1 MRRHPIVFA
10 FVTAPVDTPTLSPF
24 PYCPLLA
31 CSLLDNSIGDE
42 GASAFAA
49 VLKETQIIHL
59 KCAAALECL
68 RSCQHQ
74 LKLNTSLLSLLAV

>member
-24 PYCPLLA
+24 PVLSLA

-42 GASAFAA
+42 GAFALAA
-49 VLKETQIIHL
+49 VLKETQITHL

-68 RSCQHQ
+68 RSCQRP